1 MKRTQHTRE
10 FENQALIKVRERAGK
25 SVRTIAQ
32 ELHMAE
38 GTLRKWMSKSNQ
50 KASLPTP
57 AATLPVDVAAA
68 SWSPAQRLL
77 ALNETHALS
86 GPELHTWC
94 REKGLFEHQLH
105 AWREAFCT
113 PAAQHTRESS
123 AALRELQNKN
133 DKLQRE
139 LNRKEKALAEAAAL
153 LVLQKKYQT
162 LWEGEEK

>member
-10 FENQALIKVRERAGK
+10 FENQALIKVRERADK
-25 SVRTIAQ
+25 SLRTIAQ
-32 ELHMAE
+32 GLHMAE
-38 GTLRKWMSKSNQ
+38 GTLRKWIGKSNQ

-57 AATLPVDVAAA
+57 AATLPVDLCAA

-94 REKGLFEHQLH
+94 REKGLFEHQLQ

-113 PAAQHTRESS
+113 PAPQHTRESS
-123 AALRELQNKN
+123 AVLRELQNKN
-133 DKLQRE
+133 DKLQCE